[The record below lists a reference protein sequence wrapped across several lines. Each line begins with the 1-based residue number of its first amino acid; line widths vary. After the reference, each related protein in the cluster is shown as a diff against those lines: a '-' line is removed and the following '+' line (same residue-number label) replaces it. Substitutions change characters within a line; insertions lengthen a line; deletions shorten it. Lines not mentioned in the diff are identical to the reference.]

1 MKGKPPDPPTMP
13 KQGNS
18 CSTFSVLGRRRRI
31 ATVSD
36 VFMIMMHCNER
47 VCSSVCFIVYAD
59 TNHFFVERSNSLAI
73 QLQTDD
79 IGHTIVNNE
88 TITSR
93 RLHHHVPSSSSSS
106 TLRSR
111 LADVEQ
117 QDVPSSPSA
126 RLRHVDVEQQDV
138 ADPQGFEVVGL
149 GRVYAYYH

>member
-1 MKGKPPDPPTMP
+1 MREYIT
-13 KQGNS
+13 S
-18 CSTFSVLGRRRRI
+18 I
-31 ATVSD
+31 
-36 VFMIMMHCNER
+36 
-47 VCSSVCFIVYAD
+47 CFIVYAD
-59 TNHFFVERSNSLAI
+59 TNHFFVERSNSLTI

-79 IGHTIVNNE
+79 IGHTIVIND
-88 TITSR
+88 TIMSR
-93 RLHHHVPSSSSSS
+93 RLHHHVPSSSSS

-149 GRVYAYYH
+149 GRVYTYYH

>member
-1 MKGKPPDPPTMP
+1 MREYIT
-13 KQGNS
+13 S
-18 CSTFSVLGRRRRI
+18 I
-31 ATVSD
+31 
-36 VFMIMMHCNER
+36 
-47 VCSSVCFIVYAD
+47 CFIVYAD